1 MDTTQ
6 QVFYMVVEDV
16 GAHYEKAMTAG
27 VEIVFDIQDQEYGGR
42 GYTCKDFEGHLWSF
56 GSYNP
61 WE

>member
-1 MDTTQ
+1 
-6 QVFYMVVEDV
+6 MVVEDV
-16 GAHYEKAMTAG
+16 DTHYEKAMTAG

-42 GYTCKDFEGHLWSF
+42 GYTCKGFEGHLWSF

>member
-1 MDTTQ
+1 
-6 QVFYMVVEDV
+6 MVVEDV
-16 GAHYEKAMTAG
+16 DAHYEKAMTAG
-27 VEIVFDIQDQEYGGR
+27 VEIVFDIQDQAYGGR